1 MDLNGNFRASRVGVP
16 YTQRPGVATIVALG
30 LYAGVFTM
38 RLMIHGTDPITV
50 FYIFPVALLAMTFG
64 SRAGVAAG
72 IVAVLLIVAWGAIDG
87 VAANPVGW
95 IGRVAPIML
104 LGFLVG
110 RATDRLRAAAQT
122 RQALF
127 AAQLR
132 EREAAEINDSV
143 IQGLVAAKWSIEAG
157 QIERGLDALTDTIAT
172 TESLVAAL
180 LRNQP
185 LPQGSGTLQRQLSV
199 PASSA

>member
-1 MDLNGNFRASRVGVP
+1 V
-16 YTQRPGVATIVALG
+16 
-30 LYAGVFTM
+30 
-38 RLMIHGTDPITV
+38 
-50 FYIFPVALLAMTFG
+50 
-64 SRAGVAAG
+64 
-72 IVAVLLIVAWGAIDG
+72 
-87 VAANPVGW
+87 
-95 IGRVAPIML
+95 
-104 LGFLVG
+104 
-110 RATDRLRAAAQT
+110 QT

>member
-1 MDLNGNFRASRVGVP
+1 MDLNANFRASRVGVP
-16 YTQRPGVATIVALG
+16 YTQRPGVAAIVALG

-143 IQGLVAAKWSIEAG
+143 IQGLAAAKWSIEAG

-185 LPQGSGTLQRQLSV
+185 LPQGSDPARQLSV